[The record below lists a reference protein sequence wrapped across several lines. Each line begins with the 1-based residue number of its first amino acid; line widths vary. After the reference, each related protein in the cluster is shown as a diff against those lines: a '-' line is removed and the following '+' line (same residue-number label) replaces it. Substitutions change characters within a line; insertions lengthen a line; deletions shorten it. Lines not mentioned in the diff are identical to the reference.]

1 MSMGSKQEVGTAYL
15 TVEEAAELAGLSH
28 WTVRSW
34 LHKGRL
40 TRYKSA
46 SRTVVSRTELLALL
60 QPKKTDPAKESARH
74 RGSKGGAAPLQS
86 LKCCLTERG

>member
-1 MSMGSKQEVGTAYL
+1 MKGKQQVGTAYL
-15 TVEEAAELAGLSH
+15 TVDDAAQLAGISH

-34 LHKGRL
+34 LHKGLL

-60 QPKKTDPAKESARH
+60 KPRKAEQ
-74 RGSKGGAAPLQS
+74 SK
-86 LKCCLTERG
+86 